1 MPRRLPF
8 LLVAPVVVLAA
19 CGGDD
24 TTSVTT
30 DDSAIDSS
38 VDSAVDPTGDVPGSD
53 EPQVDYP
60 GEAPE
65 ELTVTVLVPGTG
77 PEAGVGDTVVVD
89 YVGVRSVDGVEFDS
103 SYGTGRTFPV
113 VLGQGS
119 VIRGWDEGLVGV
131 QAGGRYQLDIPSDLA
146 YGDQAVSEEIPPDT
160 ALTFVVDVRAVYGP
174 VDPADAPTDVE
185 LDPLGNVDEL
195 LVEDLVTGEGEPA
208 AIGDTLVVNLI
219 AYRADTGEQ
228 IDSTWESG
236 QSIQLPLREG
246 SPSLSGLVDGLE
258 GMQVGGRRL
267 LHIPY
272 EQAFGTAGNEQLGLP
287 AETDLIV
294 VVDLVTTF

>member
-1 MPRRLPF
+1 MLRRLP
-8 LLVAPVVVLAA
+8 LLVVAPVVLLVA

-24 TTSVTT
+24 TASDASSDTT
-30 DDSAIDSS
+30 ANAPD
-38 VDSAVDPTGDVPGSD
+38 DSAVDATGDAPGSE
-53 EPQVDYP
+53 EPPVDHP
-60 GEAPE
+60 GVAPE
-65 ELTVTVLVPGTG
+65 ELTVTVLVPGSG
-77 PEAGVGDTVVVD
+77 PEAAAGDTVVVD

-103 SYGTGRTFPV
+103 SYDAGRPFPV

-119 VIRGWDEGLVGV
+119 VIRGWDEGLIGV

-146 YGDQAVSEEIPPDT
+146 YGDQAVSEEIPAGT

-174 VDPADAPTDVE
+174 VDPAAAPTEVD

-195 LVEDLVTGEGEPA
+195 LVEDLVEGDGEPA

-228 IDSTWESG
+228 IDSTWASG
-236 QSIQLPLREG
+236 QSIQLPLGEQ
-246 SPSLSGLVDGLE
+246 PTTLAGLVDGLD
-258 GMQVGGRRL
+258 GMRVGGRRL
-267 LHIPY
+267 IHVPF
-272 EQAFGTAGNEQLGLP
+272 EQAFGAQGNEQLGLP

-294 VVDLVTTF
+294 LIDLVTKF